1 VKEHGSAVRGGRSQ
15 PNYITAYCSS
25 RLDNAIIWH
34 AGLASRAWLIQS
46 YPRLRQTVALW
57 GDGVFS
63 LGKSRDCSAAQFT
76 CMA

>member
-34 AGLASRAWLIQS
+34 AGLAGRA
-46 YPRLRQTVALW
+46 
-57 GDGVFS
+57 
-63 LGKSRDCSAAQFT
+63 
-76 CMA
+76 